1 MTRRRPPGLAIWW
14 RRRSLRARLTLT
26 AAAGLAVALAAV
38 AILLVGTLGVALD
51 RGLDNSAR
59 QTAREVAAL
68 VDANRLPNPVPVAAG
83 TAVVQVI
90 DSGGRIVAASAG
102 ADRLVPLLPAAQAA
116 TVARRQTGILL
127 DGRPYGL
134 PESLRVVAV
143 AGQRGETVIAAVS
156 YDAVHDS
163 LATVAHALLFGTPAL
178 LLLMTW
184 VSWLI
189 TGSTLRPI
197 TALRRGA
204 EQVTATGTPRGLPVP
219 EARDEV
225 HSLAVTLNDMLS
237 RLEAAQQRQRQFVS
251 DTAHE
256 LRSPIASIRA
266 QLEVALDHPG
276 SQEWEQTARD
286 VLTDTMR
293 LSQLA
298 EDLLVL
304 ARLEERAGL
313 ARGGGGLAPG
323 GPAQG
328 GGGQVQGGGGPAQ
341 GGGGQVQGGGGPA
354 QGGGGQVQGGGGGP
368 AQGGGA
374 RAAGGTVDLAGLV
387 TGTAGRYAQARVPVS
402 ASAPEPCPVAGD
414 ADALRRMLVNLID
427 NAVRYARGQVT
438 VAAAA
443 ADGSI
448 LVTVTD
454 DGPGIA
460 ACDQERAFERFTTL
474 DGARARRDGDTSGA
488 GLGLAIVRATAHAH
502 GGTTWLE
509 DAGPGLR
516 VVVRLPWAASP
527 AAAVTG
533 PGPGASGPSAGPL
546 PETPGGPLAGPPA
559 GTRAKR
565 LA

>member
-1 MTRRRPPGLAIWW
+1 MIRGPVTRDSGTRRRPHGLVVWW

-26 AAAGLAVALAAV
+26 AAAGLAVSLAGV
-38 AILLVGTLGVALD
+38 AILLMGTLSITLN

-68 VDANRLPNPVPVAAG
+68 VDANRLPDPVPVAAG

-90 DSGGRIVAASAG
+90 NAQGRIVAASPG
-102 ADRLVPLLPAAQAA
+102 ADRLVPLLP
-116 TVARRQTGILL
+116 VAEAVRTGRTQSGVLL

-143 AGQRGETVIAAVS
+143 PGRLGETVIAAVS
-156 YDAVHDS
+156 YDAVSDS

-178 LLLMTW
+178 LLLMIW

-204 EQVTATGTPRGLPVP
+204 EQITATGVPRGLPVP

-256 LRSPIASIRA
+256 LRSPIASMRA
-266 QLEVALDHPG
+266 QLEVALDHPD
-276 SQEWEQTARD
+276 SQEWDQTAQD
-286 VLTDTMR
+286 VLADTLR
-293 LSQLA
+293 LSRLA

-304 ARLEERAGL
+304 ARLEERGGQPAR
-313 ARGGGGLAPG
+313 ARGA
-323 GPAQG
+323 
-328 GGGQVQGGGGPAQ
+328 
-341 GGGGQVQGGGGPA
+341 
-354 QGGGGQVQGGGGGP
+354 
-368 AQGGGA
+368 GGA
-374 RAAGGTVDLAGLV
+374 GGRVTDLAALV
-387 TGTAGRYAQARVPVS
+387 TGMVASYSQARVPVS
-402 ASAPEPCPVAGD
+402 ASAAGQCPVEGD
-414 ADALRRMLVNLID
+414 AEALRRMLVNLID
-427 NAVRYARGQVT
+427 NAVRYARSEVT
-438 VAAAA
+438 VTAGAS
-443 ADGSI
+443 DGWV

-460 ACDQERAFERFTTL
+460 ACDAERAFERFTTL
-474 DGARARRDGDTSGA
+474 DGARARRDGDVSGA
-488 GLGLAIVRATAHAH
+488 GLGLAIVRATVQAHD
-502 GGTTWLE
+502 GTAWLE

-516 VVVRLPWAASP
+516 AVVRLPQAGSLEPPVAP
-527 AAAVTG
+527 VAPIGTETEPGPTLTG
-533 PGPGASGPSAGPL
+533 PPDGREKGALEVPSAG
-546 PETPGGPLAGPPA
+546 TPAND
-559 GTRAKR
+559 
-565 LA
+565 

>member
-1 MTRRRPPGLAIWW
+1 MTRRLPPGLAIWW

-90 DSGGRIVAASAG
+90 DSRGRIVAASAG
-102 ADRLVPLLPAAQAA
+102 ADRLVPLLPAAQTA
-116 TVARRQTGILL
+116 TVARTQTGILL
-127 DGRPYGL
+127 DGQPYGL

-237 RLEAAQQRQRQFVS
+237 RLEAAQQRQRRFVS

-323 GPAQG
+323 DPAQG
-328 GGGQVQGGGGPAQ
+328 GGGQVQGVGGDPAQ
-341 GGGGQVQGGGGPA
+341 GE
-354 QGGGGQVQGGGGGP
+354 
-368 AQGGGA
+368 GA
-374 RAAGGTVDLAGLV
+374 RTAGGTVDLAGLV
-387 TGTAGRYAQARVPVS
+387 TETAGRYAQARVPVS

-427 NAVRYARGQVT
+427 NAVRYARGRVT
-438 VAAAA
+438 VAAAV
-443 ADGSI
+443 ADGSV

-502 GGTTWLE
+502 GGAAWLE

-516 VVVRLPWAASP
+516 VVVRLPRAASP
-527 AAAVTG
+527 AAVTG

-546 PETPGGPLAGPPA
+546 PETPGGPLPETPGGPLPETPGGPLTGPPA
-559 GTRAKR
+559 GTPAER